1 MRHENDAVQ
10 RHVAVLPAIA
20 TLAGLAAL
28 GFGLAAD
35 YTWAVRLA
43 GLGIAMLAVQ
53 VVLAVVRRM
62 PRAELTDLPGPPRFD
77 VEPMDAPDRP
87 VRRQSRPLPDVPPG
101 RLHQPVVLD
110 EIVQQ
115 AIDGARPSA
124 LARGHDLAVQIDLHG
139 ERVAGN
145 AKQLAQVLVTLLA
158 DAVRSSAPGG
168 TITVTARCDGGAAVL
183 SIGNS
188 GTGLGR
194 DLTRVRE
201 IAAQHGGRLE
211 VRLADDG
218 AERVVT
224 LPVLAR
230 AA

>member
-1 MRHENDAVQ
+1 MRHDNDAGH
-10 RHVAVLPAIA
+10 RHIAVLPAIA
-20 TLAGLAAL
+20 TMAGLAAL

-35 YTWAVRLA
+35 YLSAVLVA
-43 GLGIAMLAVQ
+43 GFGIVVLGVQ
-53 VVLAVVRRM
+53 VILALRGS
-62 PRAELTDLPGPPRFD
+62 PRADHAALAAPRFGI
-77 VEPMDAPDRP
+77 EPLDAPDQPERGT
-87 VRRQSRPLPDVPPG
+87 SRPLPDVPPS
-101 RLHQPVVLD
+101 RLHQPVDLD

-115 AIDGARPSA
+115 VVDGARPSVS
-124 LARGHDLAVQIDLHG
+124 ARGHDLDVRIDLHG

-145 AKQLAQVLVTLLA
+145 PGQLGQVLVTLLA
-158 DAVRSSAPGG
+158 DAVRSTMPGG
-168 TITVTARCDGGAAVL
+168 VITVTARCESGAAVL

-194 DLTRVRE
+194 DLSRVRD

-218 AERVVT
+218 AERIVT

-230 AA
+230 VA